1 MEEMQLVRP
10 TVEWRLKGIVVSN
23 DVMRGAVVEMP
34 DTTKQF
40 NDVFVETVLAS
51 EVDRL
56 LTVRPREVV
65 LQNTQR

>member
-10 TVEWRLKGIVVSN
+10 TVEWRLKVIVVSN

-40 NDVFVETVLAS
+40 NDVFVE
-51 EVDRL
+51 
-56 LTVRPREVV
+56 VV

>member
-10 TVEWRLKGIVVSN
+10 TVEWRLKVIVVSN

-56 LTVRPREVV
+56 LTVRPREEV

>member
-10 TVEWRLKGIVVSN
+10 TVEWRLKVIVVSN